1 MSKIKMLLGRVIL
14 FLTICAGAG
23 IARAQ
28 VFNYNFGGYGTAGD
42 VLVCF
47 RYVNP
52 SSQALGSYELVVDC
66 GSVATFTNMTAGQTK
81 AITTFYSPSLLS
93 YVGTNNIYWSALA
106 CYSSS
111 DGRSAAVWL
120 TRPRSDLNTQTTP
133 WLCKNTSTEN
143 QPGGQIDTIGN
154 DAIDISFINNTPAQ
168 SATYLV
174 EHLNSSSSDF
184 YSYSTLMGVN
194 QDLAGSFWGDASGN
208 KVLEQGTPSNFTT
221 AGQSVRAD
229 FYQLLSTNMIA
240 NPTNNQAGT
249 YLGYFE
255 LATNGVMTYTAGPSP
270 TVLTAPRIVSFTHTG
285 NTSTI
290 YFTTVS
296 AGSGTYNYT
305 LRGTNS
311 TGLGAATTNWPA
323 IGSSIVGNGLTN
335 SLSETTASSPRFYT
349 ITAQSQ

>member
-1 MSKIKMLLGRVIL
+1 MNEIKMLFGRAVL
-14 FLTICAGAG
+14 FLTICAGTGVAQ
-23 IARAQ
+23 AQ
-28 VFNYNFGGYGTAGD
+28 VFNYNPGGYGTAGD

-52 SSQALGSYELVVDC
+52 STSTPGNYELVVDC

-106 CYSSS
+106 CYSSA
-111 DGRSAAVWL
+111 DGKSAAVWL
-120 TRPRSDLNTQTTP
+120 TRPRSDLNAQSAP

-154 DAIDISFINNTPAQ
+154 DAMDISFINNTPAQ

-229 FYQLLSTNMIA
+229 FYQLLSTNLIA
-240 NPTNNQAGT
+240 NPTNNQAAK

-255 LATNGVMTYTAGPSP
+255 FATNGVMTYTAGPSP
-270 TVLTAPRIVSFTHTG
+270 TVLTAPRIVSFTHAG

-290 YFTTVS
+290 YFTTVGGG
-296 AGSGTYNYT
+296 AFNYT

-311 TGLGAATTNWPA
+311 TGLSAAKTNWPA
-323 IGSSIVGNGLTN
+323 IGSPIVGNGLTN
-335 SLSETTASSPRFYT
+335 SLAETTASSPRFYT
-349 ITAQSQ
+349 ITAQ

>member
-1 MSKIKMLLGRVIL
+1 MLFGRVVL
-14 FLTICAGAG
+14 FLTICAVRGVAQ
-23 IARAQ
+23 AQ

-52 SSQALGSYELVVDC
+52 NSQALGAYELVVDC

-106 CYSSS
+106 CYSSA
-111 DGRSAAVWL
+111 DGKSSAVWL
-120 TRPRSDLNTQTTP
+120 TRPRSDLNTQSVP

-143 QPGGQIDTIGN
+143 LAGGQIDTIGN
-154 DAIDISFINNTPAQ
+154 DALDISFINNTPAQ

-174 EHLNSSSSDF
+174 EHLNSAPGTSDF
-184 YSYSTLMGVN
+184 WSYSTMMGAN
-194 QDLAGSFWGDASGN
+194 EDLAGNFWGDAGGN
-208 KVLEQGTPSNFTT
+208 KVLEQGTPSSFTT
-221 AGQSVRAD
+221 AGQPVRAD
-229 FYQLLSTNMIA
+229 FYQLLSTNLIA
-240 NPTNNQAGT
+240 NPTNNQAGK

-255 LATNGVMTYTAGPSP
+255 FATNGVMTYTAGPSP

-296 AGSGTYNYT
+296 ASSGTYNYT

-311 TGLGAATTNWPA
+311 TGLSVATTSWPA
-323 IGSSIVGNGLTN
+323 IGSPIAGNGLTN
-335 SLSETTASSPRFYT
+335 SLSETTASTPRFYT
-349 ITAQSQ
+349 VTAQSQ